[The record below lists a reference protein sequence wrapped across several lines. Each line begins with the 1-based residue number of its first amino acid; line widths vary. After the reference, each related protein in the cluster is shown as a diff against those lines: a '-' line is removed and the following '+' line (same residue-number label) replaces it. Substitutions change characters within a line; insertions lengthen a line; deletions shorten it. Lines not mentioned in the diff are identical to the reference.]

1 MKYIITER
9 QHKFLIEQEIPNW
22 FKRRYNAA
30 NMEKHI
36 TNGEINYPTLCDD
49 FGDEFEYADNV
60 IRYAVNEFMT
70 IDEDIFEDE
79 RYDEWEEMLIEM
91 CKEKFGER
99 LFEAYRTT
107 CQDED
112 EMMFESNNKNNRINK
127 LILNYLNGQD
137 FKYWDQDD
145 NEFNLSDGV
154 NGDDVIKYRIQYSSK
169 VPDHN
174 FEVIYIDD
182 DLVTKISQLF
192 SISSEESIREIINW
206 FNQKYEKNLT
216 VDNFEWMVGDTYYAE
231 DDEDN

>member
-9 QHKFLIEQEIPNW
+9 QHRFLIEQEIPNW
-22 FKRRYNAA
+22 FKRRFNAA

-169 VPDHN
+169 VPDHS

-216 VDNFEWMVGDTYYAE
+216 IDNFEWMVGDTYYAE

>member
-9 QHKFLIEQEIPNW
+9 QHRFLIEQEIPNW

-169 VPDHN
+169 VPDHS

-216 VDNFEWMVGDTYYAE
+216 IDNFEWMVGDTYYAE

>member
-9 QHKFLIEQEIPNW
+9 QHRFLIEQEIPNW

-169 VPDHN
+169 VPDHS

>member
-9 QHKFLIEQEIPNW
+9 QHRFLIEQEIPNW
-22 FKRRYNAA
+22 FKRRFNAA

-60 IRYAVNEFMT
+60 IRYAVNEFLT

-169 VPDHN
+169 VPDHS

-182 DLVTKISQLF
+182 DLVTRISQLF

-216 VDNFEWMVGDTYYAE
+216 IDNFERMVGDTYYAE

>member
-1 MKYIITER
+1 
-9 QHKFLIEQEIPNW
+9 
-22 FKRRYNAA
+22 
-30 NMEKHI
+30 
-36 TNGEINYPTLCDD
+36 
-49 FGDEFEYADNV
+49 
-60 IRYAVNEFMT
+60 MT

>member
-1 MKYIITER
+1 MKYIITES
-9 QHKFLIEQEIPNW
+9 QHKFLIEQEIPIW
-22 FKRRYNAA
+22 FKRRFNAE
-30 NMEKHI
+30 NMEKYI

-60 IRYAVNEFMT
+60 ISYAVNQFMT

-169 VPDHN
+169 VPDHS

-216 VDNFEWMVGDTYYAE
+216 IDNFEWMVGDTYYAE